1 VITQL
6 AKGEALVSFLEDGGT
21 PAMVDRTMIR
31 PPSARIGPVT
41 PEERQAVM
49 AKSPLKGKY
58 DSTVDPNSAY
68 EILQKRL
75 ATGGGLAPAGGAG
88 PPGSLRGDAPVHVG
102 FFHRIGQ
109 WFRNL
114 FGIGRP
120 RGTVLTT
127 SQSVA
132 RNVAR
137 AVAAG
142 VATQVAN
149 ELSKSVGGKAAGSI
163 GKAVV
168 RGALGGVLRR

>member
-1 VITQL
+1 M
-6 AKGEALVSFLEDGGT
+6 S
-21 PAMVDRTMIR
+21 
-31 PPSARIGPVT
+31 PSPRIGPVT

-58 DSTVDPNSAY
+58 DTAVDPNSAY

-75 ATGGGLAPAGGAG
+75 AAGGGLAPAGGAG
-88 PPGSLRGDAPVHVG
+88 APGSLPGDAPVHVG

-120 RGTVLTT
+120 RGTALTT

-149 ELSKSVGGKAAGSI
+149 ALSKSVGGKAAGSI

-168 RGALGGVLRR
+168 RGTLGGVLRR